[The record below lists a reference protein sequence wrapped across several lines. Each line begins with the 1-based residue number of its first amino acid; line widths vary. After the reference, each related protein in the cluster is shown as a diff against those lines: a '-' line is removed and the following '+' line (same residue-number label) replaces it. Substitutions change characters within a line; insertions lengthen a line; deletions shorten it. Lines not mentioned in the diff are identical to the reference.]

1 VFAAEADT
9 THTHEELLDRG
20 TPLVRVL
27 HLRVEAF
34 LGLARMLCERL
45 GLEPLPELALDRD
58 FHVRLADER
67 RAMTASVWADSGDA
81 ECGPVSRPGSVS
93 LHELLSR
100 LEDYTRG

>member
-1 VFAAEADT
+1 VLAAEVDT
-9 THTHEELLDRG
+9 THTDEELLARG
-20 TPLVRVL
+20 TPIVHVL

-58 FHVRLADER
+58 FHVRLADAR
-67 RAMTASVWADSGDA
+67 RAMTASVWTGSGDA
-81 ECGPVSRPGSVS
+81 ECGPVSRPDTVS

-100 LEDYTRG
+100 LEDYTRA